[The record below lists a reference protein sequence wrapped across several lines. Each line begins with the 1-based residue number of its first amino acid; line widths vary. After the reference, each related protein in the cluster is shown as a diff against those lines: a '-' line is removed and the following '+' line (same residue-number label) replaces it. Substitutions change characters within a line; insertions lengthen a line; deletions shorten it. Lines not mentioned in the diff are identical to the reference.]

1 MSSFPLVGPWVLSV
15 NRQKRS
21 GNDFHESDNWSIYWT
36 VDLPVHSTDTRGRII
51 DHSFLF
57 LVGVRSVDAKTGAD
71 VLYNMERP
79 INEAVFPGLQG
90 GPHNHQIAGVAV
102 ALKQCLTPAYK
113 EYQQQV
119 SRIRSQS

>member
-1 MSSFPLVGPWVLSV
+1 MILMSLSAGPSFQPSICLSALEPTLEDA
-15 NRQKRS
+15 S
-21 GNDFHESDNWSIYWT
+21 LT
-36 VDLPVHSTDTRGRII
+36 TL
-51 DHSFLF
+51 FLF
-57 LVGVRSVDAKTGAD
+57 LPGVRSVDAKTGEN

-113 EYQQQV
+113 EYQKQV
-119 SRIRSQS
+119 SRRHPQAVHDDRYL